1 MANPTLR
8 EEVFNNLD
16 NRGDSLNIEK
26 SMTQTGTLLKTLVL
40 GGLLTMSAAYTW
52 YLVSSGFGDKAVLLG
67 NVGALCGFII
77 AMFICFGP
85 KNRYLSLTAPI
96 YALFEGLMLGGYSAA
111 LNAMY
116 PGIVSQ
122 AVIGT
127 MMTIFAM
134 YIVYSTKLI
143 NVDNT
148 FIKTIWTATMAVA
161 GIYILQLILSF
172 FNITIPHL
180 FSNSPIGI
188 AFSIVVCIVAA
199 FNLLLDFEFINRF
212 KGMAPSYM
220 EWYGAFSL
228 MVTIVWLYLEI
239 LRLLAKIS
247 SRR

>member
-8 EEVFNNLD
+8 EEVFNSLD
-16 NRGDSLNIEK
+16 NRGDSLSVEK
-26 SMTQTGTLLKTLVL
+26 SMTETGTLLKTLVL
-40 GGLLTMSAAYTW
+40 GGLLTLSAAYTW
-52 YLVSSGFGDKAVLLG
+52 YLVNSGFADKAFLLG
-67 NVGALCGFII
+67 NIGFIGGFII
-77 AMFICFGP
+77 ALFICWGP
-85 KNRYLSLTAPI
+85 KNKYLCLTAPI
-96 YALFEGLMLGGYSAA
+96 YALLEGLMLGGYSAA
-111 LNAMY
+111 LNAIY

-134 YIVYSTKLI
+134 YIVYATKIIKVTDTFLKTVLI
-143 NVDNT
+143 
-148 FIKTIWTATMAVA
+148 ATMAVA
-161 GIYILQLILSF
+161 GIYILQLFLSLF
-172 FNITIPHL
+172 HITIPHL
-180 FSNSPIGI
+180 FSNSLIGI
-188 AFSIVVCIVAA
+188 GFSAVVCVIAA
-199 FNLLLDFEFINRF
+199 FNLLVDFEFINRF